1 MFLVFFCLFV
11 FLDKFSH
18 HRRVNAGKLTRDNE
32 TLNHLSFSLLLH
44 FQFFT
49 QNRRNFT
56 LHKCPWNRWIR
67 QWTFFTTRTIHLRT
81 GALNRRI
88 IFFYKTIPG
97 KQNKKKLTCRLMLS
111 LLHGKQNLWWF
122 TDGHCTKCVSSN
134 RSWHNVH
141 FNVGFGAGVGPAA
154 PVVGAIPSGGG
165 PFPILTAIPGWDC
178 CASVDVTVVLDTCRE
193 PDERRPLDE
202 PGKW

>member
-1 MFLVFFCLFV
+1 MVAISPCINAHGIVELASGHFSPLGQYTSEPEPWNVNKFCL
-11 FLDKFSH
+11 K
-18 HRRVNAGKLTRDNE
+18 
-32 TLNHLSFSLLLH
+32 
-44 FQFFT
+44 
-49 QNRRNFT
+49 
-56 LHKCPWNRWIR
+56 
-67 QWTFFTTRTIHLRT
+67 
-81 GALNRRI
+81 
-88 IFFYKTIPG
+88 
-97 KQNKKKLTCRLMLS
+97 NKKKYDAKTQSLTCRLMLS

-122 TDGHCTKCVSSN
+122 TDGHCTKWVSSN

-154 PVVGAIPSGGG
+154 PVVGTIPSGGG

-202 PGKW
+202 PGKILIPIWD

>member
-1 MFLVFFCLFV
+1 
-11 FLDKFSH
+11 
-18 HRRVNAGKLTRDNE
+18 
-32 TLNHLSFSLLLH
+32 
-44 FQFFT
+44 
-49 QNRRNFT
+49 
-56 LHKCPWNRWIR
+56 
-67 QWTFFTTRTIHLRT
+67 
-81 GALNRRI
+81 
-88 IFFYKTIPG
+88 
-97 KQNKKKLTCRLMLS
+97 MLS

-154 PVVGAIPSGGG
+154 PVAGTMPSGGG

-202 PGKW
+202 PGNECVQLWFSDLSYVWKSVLKFVSVLISFFPNVSIQQQ